1 MQQAQEIT
9 PQSNSNR
16 SLWLAVG
23 ALGIAVAG
31 LGGVLIGTQL
41 PGSAAVQ
48 QQAGAAGFV
57 PFDGPEPAVAKPAAA
72 RPAVAAP
79 AKPSVSP
86 APARAVQVRAPAAV
100 GCADCGTVVSVA
112 AVQRAAQPV
121 GIGAVAGGV
130 VGGVLGNQI
139 GGGSGRAVATVV
151 GAVGGGWAGH
161 EVEKRVRQT
170 TAYAVRVRMDD
181 GSMRTLEQSQPVSVG
196 SPVRVQQGVA
206 RVQDRTVSWNG

>member
-1 MQQAQEIT
+1 MQQAT
-9 PQSNSNR
+9 DTSSPSSSNR
-16 SLWLAVG
+16 SLWLAIG

-41 PGSAAVQ
+41 PGAAAVQ
-48 QQAGAAGFV
+48 HHVGAAGFV

-72 RPAVAAP
+72 RPAAPARVSTSPVAAP
-79 AKPSVSP
+79 A
-86 APARAVQVRAPAAV
+86 RAMQVRAPVAAR
-100 GCADCGTVVSVA
+100 CTDCGTVVSVA

-130 VGGVLGNQI
+130 VGGVLGNQV
-139 GGGSGRAVATVV
+139 GGGSGRAVATVL

-170 TAYAVRVRMDD
+170 TQYVVRVRMDD
-181 GSMRTLEQSQPVSVG
+181 GSVRTLEQSQPVAVG
-196 SPVRVQQGVA
+196 SPVVVQQGIA
-206 RVQDRTVSWNG
+206 RVQDRTVAWSG

>member
-1 MQQAQEIT
+1 MQQAQEST
-9 PQSNSNR
+9 SQSNSNR

-41 PGSAAVQ
+41 PGGAAVQ
-48 QQAGAAGFV
+48 QHAGAAGFV
-57 PFDGPEPAVAKPAAA
+57 PFDGPEPAVAKPPAA

-79 AKPSVSP
+79 AKANVAP

-100 GCADCGTVVSVA
+100 GCSDCGTVVSVA
-112 AVQRAAQPV
+112 PVQRAGQPV

-181 GSMRTLEQSQPVSVG
+181 GSMRTLEQGQPVAVG
-196 SPVRVQQGVA
+196 TPVRVQQGVA
-206 RVQDRTVSWNG
+206 RVQDRTVAWNG

>member
-1 MQQAQEIT
+1 MQQAQESSS
-9 PQSNSNR
+9 QSNSNR

-41 PGSAAVQ
+41 PGSTGGQ
-48 QQAGAAGFV
+48 QQVGAAGFV

-72 RPAVAAP
+72 RPAAGP
-79 AKPSVSP
+79 AKASASP

-112 AVQRAAQPV
+112 AVQRAGQPV

-181 GSMRTLEQSQPVSVG
+181 GSLRTLEQSQPVAVG
-196 SPVRVQQGVA
+196 TPVRVQQGVA
-206 RVQDRTVSWNG
+206 RIQERTVSWSG